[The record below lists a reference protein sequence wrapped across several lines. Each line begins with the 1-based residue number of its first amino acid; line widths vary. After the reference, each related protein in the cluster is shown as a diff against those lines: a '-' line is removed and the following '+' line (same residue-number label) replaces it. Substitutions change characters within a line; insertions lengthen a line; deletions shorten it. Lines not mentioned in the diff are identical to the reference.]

1 MEVTRLR
8 GVGPK
13 RAEALAKVGVS
24 SVLDLL
30 TYYPRRY
37 VDRTREAH
45 VADLLP
51 GEEATVL
58 VRVVGATTRR
68 TRQRGRSM
76 TMVDTTDGTGARLK
90 LTFFNQPWR
99 ERQLSPPANVVVFGR
114 LEVF

>member
-1 MEVTRLR
+1 MDEAPITLGEFAAMEVTRLR

-13 RAEALAKVGVS
+13 RAEALAKVGVT

-45 VADLLP
+45 VADLAP

-58 VRVVGATTRR
+58 VRVAGASAEPCR
-68 TRQRGRSM
+68 
-76 TMVDTTDGTGARLK
+76 
-90 LTFFNQPWR
+90 P
-99 ERQLSPPANVVVFGR
+99 SP
-114 LEVF
+114 